1 MPALCRDVVCGGA
14 LLVPGNSCGKLEV
27 LSVAGLKE
35 WEFLQM
41 SLPGMLDRI
50 KVYKM
55 SCFKSKASD
64 ISADTRARK
73 TPQISFSVA
82 C

>member
-1 MPALCRDVVCGGA
+1 MPVLCRGVVCGGA
-14 LLVPGNSCGKLEV
+14 LLIPGNSCCKP
-27 LSVAGLKE
+27 SVAGLKE

-41 SLPGMLDRI
+41 GLQGMLDRI

-55 SCFKSKASD
+55 PCFKSKASD
-64 ISADTRARK
+64 ISADTRVRK
-73 TPQISFSVA
+73 TPQTGFSVA